1 MRQCGVGCGTSIH
14 TGHIRCSML
23 TGITIA
29 YPGRNRLRTIRMTS
43 GDFSVNEY
51 LDLHYAFNDFGR
63 EQRMPLFRWDN
74 YLSIYLT
81 RYGNSI
87 SSLVMY
93 THDDGTPPKH
103 FTQGHIWNLLGEI
116 SCLDSS
122 HGPWIFN
129 LDLDY
134 FFWHHAEQPG
144 LMVSDAFLTTCF
156 EKIRK
161 RIEDRTI
168 AVTTIALT
176 PSRVFTGG
184 WEPAERL
191 VERVS
196 QNSRYR
202 FYFASVVRSAAIL
215 VSVALRGV
223 LRPVER
229 RAVAGLRLSVS
240 RNEPGTQ
247 FRSISKQRL

>member
-1 MRQCGVGCGTSIH
+1 MTMLRGEWLVPFKGRDDSGVYKQNFLWRDGSTYVMDNHRAAMWCWMRHVDPHRSHSLLHVDRHYDCLPWPESLENH
-14 TGHIRCSML
+14 PDDIR
-23 TGITIA
+23 
-29 YPGRNRLRTIRMTS
+29 RL
-43 GDFSVNEY
+43 SVNEY

-103 FTQGHIWNLLGEI
+103 FTQGHIWNLPGEI
-116 SCLDSS
+116 SCLDLS

-196 QNSRYR
+196 Q
-202 FYFASVVRSAAIL
+202 IL
-215 VSVALRGV
+215 GIDFTL
-223 LRPVER
+223 P
-229 RAVAGLRLSVS
+229 
-240 RNEPGTQ
+240 Q
-247 FRSISKQRL
+247 